1 MCGDL
6 IQSSGNGSP
15 VMPLMM
21 PNMYATI
28 SISGMMKAMHP
39 IFAIDLYLEVRFF
52 ANWSLKWEFG
62 LEYRC
67 FTMSNRIL
75 TIVLLA
81 AIGFA
86 RLVQCMNR
94 CPSPHRPCLVSC
106 YWPVQE
112 IYLSKISADL
122 WQSGDTPFEAFWLLR
137 FYFGKS

>member
-52 ANWSLKWEFG
+52 AN
-62 LEYRC
+62 
-67 FTMSNRIL
+67 
-75 TIVLLA
+75 
-81 AIGFA
+81 
-86 RLVQCMNR
+86 
-94 CPSPHRPCLVSC
+94 
-106 YWPVQE
+106 
-112 IYLSKISADL
+112 
-122 WQSGDTPFEAFWLLR
+122 
-137 FYFGKS
+137 